1 MALGAGESTDLVS
14 YSCRAACFMCTD
26 HSGRLKPAGYFAFVN
41 VLPPSFVMACSQ
53 EEEEEEEEGEEEE
66 EERYIKGR
74 ARTRESEME
83 RRITCG
89 MCSKVTYKNLGC
101 VC

>member
-1 MALGAGESTDLVS
+1 ML
-14 YSCRAACFMCTD
+14 F
-26 HSGRLKPAGYFAFVN
+26 K
-41 VLPPSFVMACSQ
+41 
-53 EEEEEEEEGEEEE
+53 EEDCNTMKEEEEEEGEEEE

-89 MCSKVTYKNLGC
+89 MCSKVTYKNLGF